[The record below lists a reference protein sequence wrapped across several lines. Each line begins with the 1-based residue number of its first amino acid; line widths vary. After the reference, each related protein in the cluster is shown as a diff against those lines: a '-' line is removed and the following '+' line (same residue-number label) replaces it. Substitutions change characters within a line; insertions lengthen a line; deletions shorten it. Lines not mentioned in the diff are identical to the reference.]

1 MCENKALCDL
11 TASDDIFG
19 IPFVSENK
27 ISRYLKVAFQCDTGK
42 YYVEL

>member
-1 MCENKALCDL
+1 MCGNNAKCDL

-19 IPFVSENK
+19 MPFVSEHK

-42 YYVEL
+42 YHVEL